1 MTIRAVTFDCWGTL
15 FLDGPSADERYKLQR
30 VIGIQRVLDSFGIT
44 IDRQRLIRAYEAVE
58 PRLARAW
65 ATNRDLPAR
74 LHVTALIEAVD
85 PELSSRVITAR
96 VLPLLIDAYASPALM
111 APPAVDPD
119 ARAVTEALARQGMV
133 LGVVSNTART
143 PGVVLGQILE
153 RAGLVF
159 KVLTF
164 SDEYGI
170 RKPDPQIFKLTLA
183 RMGVAPE
190 HAVHVGDDPILD
202 VEGPLEAGMAAIQL
216 TPDGRATSPVKPD
229 VVIKALR
236 QLPDALKRIAAS
248 IVA

>member
-15 FLDGPSADERYKLQR
+15 FLDGPGADERYKLQR
-30 VIGIQRVLDSFGIT
+30 VIGIQRVLDSFGISV
-44 IDRQRLIRAYEAVE
+44 DRQRLSRAYDAVQQ
-58 PRLARAW
+58 RLAHAW
-65 ATNRDLPAR
+65 TKNRELPVR
-74 LHVTALIEAVD
+74 LQIAALIEALNPD
-85 PELSSRVITAR
+85 LSSRVITAQ
-96 VLPLLIDAYASPALM
+96 VLPLLIDAYARPALM

-119 ARAVTEALARQGMV
+119 ARDVVEDLARQGIV
-133 LGVVSNTART
+133 LAVISNTLRT
-143 PGVVLGQILE
+143 PGVVLGQILD

-202 VEGPLEAGMAAIQL
+202 VEGPLEAGMAAIQV

-229 VVIKALR
+229 AVIRTLR
-236 QLPDALKRIAAS
+236 ELPAALKRVAAT
-248 IVA
+248 IVT